1 MVAHWVN
8 SLARKVSKP
17 GLSSS
22 SSSTHGNI
30 PRGPPV
36 VVGRPVRKDANEMSI
51 SMESS
56 RSSVGTTGAG
66 ASGMNA
72 SLSTILSADDLNT
85 SRDRMQLSN
94 NPFTSSGSFN
104 FNSASFSAASNSSS
118 GVGASN
124 PTARAILSTA
134 NSTAA
139 SRYRMTYGI
148 GEAAPQEQD
157 EYEEDEF
164 EEEVETYDHN
174 SYDYKRQEEKK
185 DSKHY
190 TTSKPYK

>member
-1 MVAHWVN
+1 M
-8 SLARKVSKP
+8 
-17 GLSSS
+17 
-22 SSSTHGNI
+22 
-30 PRGPPV
+30 
-36 VVGRPVRKDANEMSI
+36 RKDANEMSI

-56 RSSVGTTGAG
+56 RSSVGTAVTSGAG
-66 ASGMNA
+66 AGVGSHLGMNA
-72 SLSTILSADDLNT
+72 SLSTMLSADDLNT

-104 FNSASFSAASNSSS
+104 FNSASFSAASNSSG
-118 GVGASN
+118 GVPANN

-139 SRYRMTYGI
+139 SRYRLAYGI
-148 GEAAPQEQD
+148 GEAAPEERD
-157 EYEEDEF
+157 EYEEDDF

-185 DSKHY
+185 DPRNYSSNK
-190 TTSKPYK
+190 SYK